1 MPNHQSSVAVI
12 TATIGRDDL
21 IQAIKSV
28 QEQSYPCTHYVF
40 VDGKDYHEK
49 VKNLLK
55 DDYPDVVVTYLPMNT
70 GANKMYN
77 SYINAIAP
85 FLVKEDIICFLDD
98 DNWYH
103 QDHVKYM
110 AHYISHYQAD
120 YAYSL
125 RYCVSHEINKIWED
139 NMESLGFWR
148 FPKPI
153 EAISHFTLRGNTH
166 WYTTTLDHHQMY
178 LIDVNCL
185 AVTRAIAL
193 QLAPIWIQVGYG
205 NDRFITQTLLASKVR
220 GICTGKRTLY
230 YHISEIT
237 YDVNLNTFIKGGV
250 LDQATVDS
258 LTEDEV
264 LDIAHQGFANVHKF
278 IKDGQPKNTPLSWEI
293 PTIMENGQLTII
305 NE

>member
-1 MPNHQSSVAVI
+1 MH
-12 TATIGRDDL
+12 
-21 IQAIKSV
+21 
-28 QEQSYPCTHYVF
+28 
-40 VDGKDYHEK
+40 
-49 VKNLLK
+49 
-55 DDYPDVVVTYLPMNT
+55 
-70 GANKMYN
+70 
-77 SYINAIAP
+77 
-85 FLVKEDIICFLDD
+85 
-98 DNWYH
+98 
-103 QDHVKYM
+103 
-110 AHYISHYQAD
+110 
-120 YAYSL
+120 
-125 RYCVSHEINKIWED
+125 
-139 NMESLGFWR
+139 
-148 FPKPI
+148 
-153 EAISHFTLRGNTH
+153 
-166 WYTTTLDHHQMY
+166 

-220 GICTGKRTLY
+220 GICTGKRTLC